1 MLKGAENS
9 VLSAW
14 RLYLLYS
21 ARWKLFYVIGG
32 EQLME
37 NEEHISNIIKT
48 HLEATLNDLG
58 EFIWAYVVLSKK
70 DMSCIFGV
78 TNYPG
83 EWVEHYKANGL
94 QYTDP
99 VVITALNRLTPFSW
113 DENLMTGGGFHF
125 SELFERAR
133 KFGLN
138 NGYTFVL
145 HDYNNN
151 LVTLSFILAPETR
164 AEITQTLIQN
174 KGDISVLLA
183 SVHEIYLTLNSL
195 SEKNASRSEKSAQ
208 FTERENEVLYWA
220 SVGKTY
226 QETGMILG
234 ITTRTVKFHMSNIVK
249 KLGVANARHAIRL
262 GVELQLIKPVS

>member
-1 MLKGAENS
+1 
-9 VLSAW
+9 
-14 RLYLLYS
+14 
-21 ARWKLFYVIGG
+21 
-32 EQLME
+32 ME
-37 NEEHISNIIKT
+37 NEEHISKVIRKY
-48 HLEATLNDLG
+48 LDAALNEFG
-58 EFIWAYVVLSKK
+58 ELTWAYVVLSKK

-78 TNYPG
+78 TTYPD
-83 EWVEHYKANGL
+83 EWVKRYTELGL

-113 DENLMTGGGFHF
+113 DENLMSGPEFQF
-125 SELFERAR
+125 SDLFEQA
-133 KFGLN
+133 KEFGVV

-151 LVTLSFILAPETR
+151 LVTLSIIIPPERRT
-164 AEITQTLIQN
+164 EIMHFLSQN

-183 SVHEIYLTLNSL
+183 SVHEKYLALTSL
-195 SEKNASRSEKSAQ
+195 SEKNALRSEKSPRL
-208 FTERENEVLYWA
+208 TERENEILYWA

-234 ITTRTVKFHMSNIVK
+234 IKTRTVKFHMSNIVK
-249 KLGVANARHAIRL
+249 KLGVANARHAVRL

>member
-1 MLKGAENS
+1 MEYEEN
-9 VLSAW
+9 
-14 RLYLLYS
+14 
-21 ARWKLFYVIGG
+21 
-32 EQLME
+32 
-37 NEEHISNIIKT
+37 ISNVIRK
-48 HLEATLNDLG
+48 HLEAALNDFG
-58 EFIWAYVVLSKK
+58 ELIWAYVVLYKK

-83 EWVEHYKANGL
+83 EWVEHYKENGL

-113 DENLMTGGGFHF
+113 DENLMTGSGFHF
-125 SELFERAR
+125 SELFEQAR
-133 KFGLN
+133 EYGVT

-151 LVTLSFILAPETR
+151 LVTLSFTIPLDR
-164 AEITQTLIQN
+164 SAEITQTLIQN
-174 KGDISVLLA
+174 KGDLSVLLA
-183 SVHEIYLTLNSL
+183 SVHETYLALTSL
-195 SEKNASRSEKSAQ
+195 SEKNASSPEKNAR
-208 FTERENEVLYWA
+208 FTDRENEILYWA

-226 QETGMILG
+226 LETGMILG

-262 GVELQLIKPVS
+262 GMELQLIKPAN